1 MNHPGPQGFFI
12 VSRGRRGY
20 SGINSSSIKIIENTA
35 GIVAWAAKPYHYDPF
50 YEPESMRR
58 CWHSFLFPIH
68 YGRLLKVSEGWNVHK
83 MAIMTCGKWISAIFT
98 AGFVTLHSQDFFF
111 VHLWTLRLLTESNIQ
126 DNWTL
131 ITLAEE
137 EQEQWLQL
145 GFNLAPLV

>member
-1 MNHPGPQGFFI
+1 MRWITRPGPQGFFI

-98 AGFVTLHSQDFFF
+98 AGFVTLHSQVDSIFC
-111 VHLWTLRLLTESNIQ
+111 ESSSEPWGSGIQ

-131 ITLAEE
+131 ITLATV
-137 EQEQWLQL
+137 QNS
-145 GFNLAPLV
+145 GSN